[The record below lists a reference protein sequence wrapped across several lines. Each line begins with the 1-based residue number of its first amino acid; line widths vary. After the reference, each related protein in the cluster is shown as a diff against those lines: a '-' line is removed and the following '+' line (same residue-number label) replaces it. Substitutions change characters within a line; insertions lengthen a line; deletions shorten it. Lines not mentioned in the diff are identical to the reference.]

1 MLRIFMSENPKYW
14 DDHLRFLFMAY
25 MATHNKSTSCTP
37 NLIFLKRE
45 VSCPVDLMVGPPPN
59 TIEGGVYIPHTV
71 HRMD

>member
-1 MLRIFMSENPKYW
+1 
-14 DDHLRFLFMAY
+14 MAY
-25 MATHNKSTSCTP
+25 MASHNKSTSRTQ